1 MLEMHHLQSPK
12 VKIRQDGDEGGGHCN
27 NIERQ
32 TVMSNPS
39 YEYLIVGSGAG
50 GATLARELAKRGQSV
65 MIVEKGQ
72 IEASVGTFLN
82 ALKYFDA
89 NKITRVPKK
98 SKQGVIIWHTFM
110 AGGTTM
116 VAAGNGVRCLER
128 ELAEYGINLEEEF
141 IEAEREMGI
150 APLPDSL
157 LSPGGQRIRKA
168 AQALGHQMEVMPK
181 FIDPEICKACGHC
194 SLGCSKNAKW
204 TALNYLLEAQRLGV
218 TLMLNTTVEHVV
230 IHNGKAT
237 GVAVKGPG
245 GETEIHAAIV
255 ILAAGGI
262 GTPIILQKTG
272 ITEAGNHLFVDLL
285 VNTYG
290 VTDDFGMLNEPQM
303 ALVDLEHHATQGFL
317 LSTYINHSREVRLI
331 ELGLEGYT
339 LPTNRLIGIMTKI
352 ADEASGQVFA
362 DGKIS
367 KAVSVADHEKLGMGT
382 MMATEILIRA
392 GARPDSIRHSLPQG
406 AHVGGTAAIGH
417 IVNSDLR
424 TEIPNLYVCD
434 ASVLPRS
441 PGLPPILTIVA
452 LGKRLAHHLMDR

>member
-1 MLEMHHLQSPK
+1 
-12 VKIRQDGDEGGGHCN
+12 
-27 NIERQ
+27 
-32 TVMSNPS
+32 MSNPS

-50 GATLARELAKRGQSV
+50 GATIARELAKRGQSV
-65 MIVEKGQ
+65 VILEKGQ

-82 ALKYFDA
+82 ALRYFDA
-89 NKITRVPKK
+89 NKITRIPKK
-98 SKQGVIIWHTFM
+98 SRQGVIIWRTFM

-128 ELAEYGINLEEEF
+128 ELAEYGINLEGEF
-141 IEAEREMGI
+141 IEAEREIGI

-157 LSPGGQRIRKA
+157 LSPGGRRIREA
-168 AQALGHQMEVMPK
+168 AQELGHQMEAMPK

-204 TALNYLLEAQRLGV
+204 TALNYLLEAQQLGV
-218 TLMLNTTVEHVV
+218 TLMFNTSVEHVV

-237 GVAVKGPG
+237 GVAVRGPG
-245 GETEIHAAIV
+245 GETEIHAAII

-272 ITEAGNHLFVDLL
+272 ITAAGSNLFVDLL

-290 VTDDFGMLNEPQM
+290 VTEDVGMLNEPQM
-303 ALVDLEHHATQGFL
+303 ALVDLEHHAEQGFL
-317 LSTYINHSREVRLI
+317 LSTYINHPREVRLI
-331 ELGLEGYT
+331 ELGFEGYT
-339 LPTNRLIGIMTKI
+339 LPANRLIGIMTKI
-352 ADEASGQVFA
+352 SDEASGQVFA
-362 DGKIS
+362 NGTVS
-367 KAVSVADHEKLGMGT
+367 KAVTPADQEKLSTGT
-382 MMATEILIRA
+382 QMARDILIRA

-406 AHVGGTAAIGH
+406 AHVGGTAAIGR

-424 TEIPNLYVCD
+424 TDIPNLYVCD
-434 ASVLPRS
+434 ASVLPHS

-452 LGKRLAHHLMDR
+452 LAKRLAHHLMAR